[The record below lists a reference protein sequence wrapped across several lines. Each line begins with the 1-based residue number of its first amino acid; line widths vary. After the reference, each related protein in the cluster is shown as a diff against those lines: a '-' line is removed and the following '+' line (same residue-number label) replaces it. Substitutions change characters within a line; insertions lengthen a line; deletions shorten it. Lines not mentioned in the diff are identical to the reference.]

1 MRITGSG
8 CTSMERRWPQIQS
21 GLFLITLWLL
31 RLKTVSAD
39 DVFLLSTVFNPSNV
53 YKCLVGH
60 KVYTWGQR
68 TSWKYFKANIIF
80 ELEVAYKSKISLPN
94 LVYDPTMFTYVVAL
108 MTSIST
114 PGIGSFKR
122 HVLIFFHFLYLLTVI
137 WIFSLIRLFCF

>member
-108 MTSIST
+108 MTSVHLGLV
-114 PGIGSFKR
+114 PLKDMFWYFF
-122 HVLIFFHFLYLLTVI
+122 IFCTFLTVI